1 MTKAVTANDA
11 KDLHNIYGKSEAK
24 TFYSMQ
30 HQKNKMSFY
39 VSCTPVQGFR
49 CADLQGGIL
58 M

>member
-30 HQKNKMSFY
+30 HQ
-39 VSCTPVQGFR
+39 
-49 CADLQGGIL
+49 
-58 M
+58 